1 MRDEKVL
8 RFGRRLRELREA
20 RGFTRKQLAESVGL
34 SERAIVQWELG
45 EREPGWF
52 NVVALAGA
60 LGAEISS
67 FVEESHVDAA
77 PKRGRPKKV
86 KPDTVAD
93 TVDKPRSTMK
103 RKRREG

>member
-20 RGFTRKQLAESVGL
+20 KGFTRKQLAESVGL

-67 FVEESHVDAA
+67 FVEEPHVDAT
-77 PKRGRPKKV
+77 PKRGRPKRAK
-86 KPDTVAD
+86 TD